1 MCYNWYYVQMSSNQ
15 SKKVRQQLL
24 DGEPVNIES
33 QYEKGSK
40 VYNIELLVAKER
52 YWKAS
57 ALAVTEFLE

>member
-1 MCYNWYYVQMSSNQ
+1 MSSNQ